1 MADDREP
8 SPRGVGSFLLWL
20 GVAAVA
26 ALVVF
31 LIVFYFNGHKASLMK
46 NSLLHAP
53 SQPEVFAAYLPSD
66 RLLAFSADFVPR
78 RS

>member
-1 MADDREP
+1 MANEHEA
-8 SPRGVGSFLLWL
+8 SPRNVGKFLLWL

-26 ALVVF
+26 ALVIF
-31 LIVFYFNGHKASLMK
+31 LIVFYFSGHKASMMK
-46 NSLLHAP
+46 NSLLNVPAEP
-53 SQPEVFAAYLPSD
+53 TAVAMQLPAD